1 MIYAV
6 IFTAWLK
13 FSEHFQSYQ
22 KLKYQI
28 NVFEA
33 SISLLMALG
42 TLRKVPSLVCLEVQ
56 NKQIAI
62 EKVICDSHSNN
73 IIHWQIGK
81 KAFG

>member
-13 FSEHFQSYQ
+13 FSEQFQSYRR
-22 KLKYQI
+22 LKYQI

-33 SISLLMALG
+33 SISLLMTLG
-42 TLRKVPSLVCLEVQ
+42 TLRKVPSLEVQ

-73 IIHWQIGK
+73 IIHWQVGK